1 VKQGLNKVN
10 WKDLKVWNESHDLVK
25 RLYKILSSFPK
36 EEMYGLSSQMKRAA
50 VSVPTNIVEGF
61 SRNTTKEYILFLFN
75 SRGSLEELRY
85 LSLLSLELGFL
96 PKEDYDYIAESC
108 EGISKMLNALI
119 KKLKD
124 KIE

>member
-1 VKQGLNKVN
+1 MN

-36 EEMYGLSSQMKRAA
+36 EEMYGLTSQMKRAA

-85 LSLLSLELGFL
+85 LSLLSLESGFL

-108 EGISKMLNALI
+108 EDISKMLNALI

>member
-1 VKQGLNKVN
+1 VN
-10 WKDLKVWNESHDLVK
+10 WKDLKVWNESRGLVK
-25 RLYKILSSFPK
+25 EMYKILSAFPK
-36 EEMYGLSSQMKRAA
+36 EEMHGLTSQMKRAA

-96 PKEDYDYIAESC
+96 NKENYDSIAKSC
-108 EGISKMLNALI
+108 EGISKVLNALI
-119 KKLKD
+119 KKLRE